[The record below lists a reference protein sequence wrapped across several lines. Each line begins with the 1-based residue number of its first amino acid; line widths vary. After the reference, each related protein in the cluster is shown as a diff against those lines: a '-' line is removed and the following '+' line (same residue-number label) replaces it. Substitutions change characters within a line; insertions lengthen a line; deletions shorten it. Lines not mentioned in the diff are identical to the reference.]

1 MNEEE
6 RRLSKEDPI
15 VIDLLQRVSRL
26 EARVDGVEK
35 IMNILKDKVEKLE
48 QLVKEVD
55 SKTWYI
61 VAGIVLSIL
70 IQILLAILK

>member
-1 MNEEE
+1 MSSEE
-6 RRLSKEDPI
+6 RKLSREDPI

-35 IMNILKDKVEKLE
+35 IMNILKEKVEKLE

-61 VAGIVLSIL
+61 VAGIVISIL
-70 IQILLAILK
+70 IQILLAIVK

>member
-1 MNEEE
+1 MSSEE
-6 RRLSKEDPI
+6 RKLSKEDPI

-35 IMNILKDKVEKLE
+35 IVNILKEKVEKLE
-48 QLVKEVD
+48 ELVKEVD

-61 VAGIVLSIL
+61 VAGIAISIL
-70 IQILLAILK
+70 IQILLAIVK

>member
-1 MNEEE
+1 MSVDE
-6 RRLSKEDPI
+6 RKLSKEDPI

-35 IMNILKDKVEKLE
+35 IMNILKEKVEKLE

-61 VAGIVLSIL
+61 VAGIVISIL

>member
-55 SKTWYI
+55 SKTWYV